1 MKGKRL
7 GFIMTLV
14 LIMALAMPAWAADT
28 KIDSVKL
35 DFSYSGEEPKS
46 GNEIG
51 RIHVKAPDGQPFT
64 VEYAEY
70 SNEGDVWV
78 VGDRPLV
85 HVELTAKSGYRF
97 SSTSKSRFTLNGCS
111 AVYKKARIYDDGTQM
126 ELEVYLKRIGG
137 TLSSVQNL
145 EWGGNVAYWDPLEGS
160 KEYEVR
166 LYRDEKSVV
175 TVKTTDS
182 SYNFAN
188 NMDREG
194 SYTFRVRAI
203 ASYNSRAGEWSD
215 YSEDYYI
222 DEDEVWYYGGSGA
235 WQQNARG
242 WWYAYS
248 GGGYPRSCW
257 KLIDNA
263 WYYFDGEGYMTT
275 GWRRIDGNYY
285 YLGPDGKMRTGWQQ
299 IDGAWYYLDGSGV
312 RTTDWQYVNG
322 RWYYMNSSGVMQVG
336 WQRINGDWYYLDGS
350 GAMMT
355 GWQYINGAWYY
366 MDGSGVMYAGR
377 WTPDG
382 RYVDYNG
389 VWVQQ

>member
-7 GFIMTLV
+7 CFLLSLV
-14 LIMALAMPAWAADT
+14 LALALAVPAWAADT

-35 DFSYSGEEPKS
+35 EFSYGQEPKS
-46 GNEIG
+46 GSEIG
-51 RIHVKAPDGQPFT
+51 RVYAKVPSGQPYT

-70 SNEGDVWV
+70 TNEGDVWV
-78 VGDRPLV
+78 VGDRPIV
-85 HVELTAKSGYRF
+85 KVELTAKSGYRF
-97 SSTSKSRFTLNGCS
+97 SSTSKSKFTLSGCS
-111 AVYKKARIYDDGTQM
+111 AVYKKARIFDDGIQM

-145 EWGGNVAYWDPLEGS
+145 EWSDTVAYWDHLEGS

-166 LYRDEKSVV
+166 LYRDERSVV
-175 TVKTTDS
+175 TVKTTDN

-203 ASYNSRAGEWSD
+203 ASYNNRTGEWSD

-222 DEDEVWYYGGSGA
+222 DEDEVWVYGGNGS

-242 WWYAYS
+242 WWYAYP

-263 WYYFDGEGYMTT
+263 WYYFDGEGYMGT
-275 GWRRIDGNYY
+275 GWRKVDGEYY
-285 YLGPDGKMRTGWQQ
+285 YLGTDGKMRTGWQQ
-299 IDGAWYYLDGSGV
+299 IDGAWYYMNGSGV
-312 RTTDWQYVNG
+312 RMNGWQYVNG
-322 RWYYMNSSGVMQVG
+322 RWYYMNSNGVMQIG
-336 WQRINGDWYYLDGS
+336 WQKINGDWYYLDGS

-355 GWQYINGAWYY
+355 GWQHINGAWYY
-366 MDGSGVMYAGR
+366 LDSSGVMYAGR

-382 RYVDYNG
+382 RYVDQNG
-389 VWVQQ
+389 VWVQ

>member
-160 KEYEVR
+160 K
-166 LYRDEKSVV
+166 
-175 TVKTTDS
+175 
-182 SYNFAN
+182 
-188 NMDREG
+188 
-194 SYTFRVRAI
+194 
-203 ASYNSRAGEWSD
+203 
-215 YSEDYYI
+215 
-222 DEDEVWYYGGSGA
+222 
-235 WQQNARG
+235 
-242 WWYAYS
+242 
-248 GGGYPRSCW
+248 
-257 KLIDNA
+257 
-263 WYYFDGEGYMTT
+263 
-275 GWRRIDGNYY
+275 
-285 YLGPDGKMRTGWQQ
+285 
-299 IDGAWYYLDGSGV
+299 
-312 RTTDWQYVNG
+312 
-322 RWYYMNSSGVMQVG
+322 
-336 WQRINGDWYYLDGS
+336 
-350 GAMMT
+350 
-355 GWQYINGAWYY
+355 
-366 MDGSGVMYAGR
+366 
-377 WTPDG
+377 
-382 RYVDYNG
+382 
-389 VWVQQ
+389 